1 MLRGFQVEFTGMNSP
16 CFLGVKFVSQITIAA
31 LIYYSLNIVICLPKS
46 LKGFVWF
53 FFFNYLFQYVKSY
66 CHGLERNPFD
76 GLFLCPMTNSASR
89 EAIIYT

>member
-1 MLRGFQVEFTGMNSP
+1 MNSP

-53 FFFNYLFQYVKSY
+53 FFLITYFSMLRVIA
-66 CHGLERNPFD
+66 
-76 GLFLCPMTNSASR
+76 MA
-89 EAIIYT
+89 